1 MFGVGWGGNFKW
13 GNVYVRCLRPGV
25 YFRGVDGYIGI
36 LRHCHK
42 RLDIGPD
49 VSLLSHWLNVGA
61 NAFSN
66 PYAKFVIYLLI
77 SLPAYSQPTF

>member
-1 MFGVGWGGNFKW
+1 M
-13 GNVYVRCLRPGV
+13 YVRCLRPGV

>member
-1 MFGVGWGGNFKW
+1 MGWGEIFNEGD
-13 GNVYVRCLRPGV
+13 VYVWCLRPGV

-36 LRHCHK
+36 LRHCQK
-42 RLDIGPD
+42 RLDIGTD

-77 SLPAYSQPTF
+77 SLPPYSQPTF